1 MNIKKL
7 INETLIR
14 ESKFQTINANIEF
27 TFDLYH
33 DYWGHTKIRQWR
45 HGSGDK
51 IYDYDLSKLLSD
63 AKEEI
68 IYAIIDGDIRNGRRF
83 IVSREGGD
91 NLNVVI
97 SPEKLESDHWNLVVI
112 TTMRKDDFNIS
123 RGQLQIMV

>member
-1 MNIKKL
+1 MDIKSVIK
-7 INETLIR
+7 ESLIR
-14 ESKFQTINANIEF
+14 ESKFQSLNANIEF

-33 DYWGHTKIRQWR
+33 DKGGHTQMRKWR
-45 HGSGDK
+45 HGSGQK
-51 IYDYDLSKLLSD
+51 IYDYDITKLLED

>member
-1 MNIKKL
+1 MDIKSVIK
-7 INETLIR
+7 ESLIR
-14 ESKFQTINANIEF
+14 ESKFQSLNANIEF

-33 DYWGHTKIRQWR
+33 DKGGHTQMRKWR
-45 HGSGDK
+45 HGSGQK
-51 IYDYDLSKLLSD
+51 IYDYDIIKLLED